1 MLIKKPILF
10 AICLLLL
17 SNFSFSQ
24 SHTHLYHIKPKWKL
38 GDQKRVHTKSVSRVF
53 VKDSL
58 LNNTEATANYSIK
71 VIDTVKNY
79 TLLYSN
85 EPNAIDI
92 GSKSSNATVDS
103 VVNFFTG
110 IIKKIQEE
118 TKAFKYELLVD
129 KKTGLAIEV
138 KNSDKFLKM
147 IQQVTSTVID
157 ELGEKKGKTK
167 PQIDSLKQK
176 AIAYSKVE
184 EPKILETVINV
195 FDYMMQPYSYSF
207 PLNSTV
213 SQKTMIHDVNAMG
226 EFGDIEMPGVL
237 TISSKQHNGSLTIQ
251 TETNYDKDFL
261 LEQIKKKHKDMSDLT
276 ASDIFMSEK
285 VETVFTTT
293 NSWIVS
299 HKSNVVFE
307 MKEVKVFNETIVS
320 FE

>member
-1 MLIKKPILF
+1 M
-10 AICLLLL
+10 L
-17 SNFSFSQ
+17 SNFSFGQ

-79 TLLYSN
+79 TLLYAN

-138 KNSDKFLKM
+138 KNGDKYLEL
-147 IQQVTSTVID
+147 IEQETSAMID

-167 PQIDSLKQK
+167 TQIDSLKRK
-176 AIAYSKVE
+176 AIAYSKLE

-207 PLNSTV
+207 PINSTV

-251 TETNYDKDFL
+251 TDTDYDKDFL
-261 LEQIKKKHKDMSDLT
+261 LEQIKKKHKDMSELT

-285 VETVFTTT
+285 VETVFSTT